1 MIQKLKVVI
10 STAKRKKNN
19 MTMRATA
26 TTTVSFGLVAVPT
39 KIYTTSSPNKV
50 SFKMLSDKGNRLKQK
65 YIDGVTGKNFD
76 KADAT
81 KGYEYATGKYVTFT
95 PDEIEKLSGATG
107 NSDSME
113 IIQFVPASGIS
124 RLHIEKSYYLGPDKG
139 GEKAFALLS
148 QAMEKE
154 GVVGIAKWTTRG
166 KEHLVSI
173 RPCRTGGIRGLVMEQ
188 VFYAEEMKDF
198 TEIGVSSDC
207 TPAEIEMAGQ
217 LIATKTEKNFDFSVY
232 KDQYAENV
240 MNAVDDK
247 VAGRQVVLPPTL
259 DQVPVMDLFDAL
271 KASVDA
277 AATG

>member
-1 MIQKLKVVI
+1 
-10 STAKRKKNN
+10 
-19 MTMRATA
+19 
-26 TTTVSFGLVAVPT
+26 
-39 KIYTTSSPNKV
+39 
-50 SFKMLSDKGNRLKQK
+50 MLSDKGNRLKQK
-65 YIDGVTGKNFD
+65 YVDGVTGKDFN

-81 KGYEYATGKYVTFT
+81 KGYEYAKGKYVTFT
-95 PDEIEKLSGATG
+95 PEEIEKLSGTSG
-107 NSDSME
+107 SSDSME
-113 IIQFVPASGIS
+113 ILQFVPASGIS

-154 GVVGIAKWTTRG
+154 GVVGIAKWKTRG

-173 RPCRTGGIRGLVMEQ
+173 RPCRIGGIRGLVMEQ

-207 TPAEIEMAGQ
+207 SPQEIEMAGQ
-217 LIATKTEKNFDFSVY
+217 LIAAKTEKNFDFSVY

-259 DQVPVMDLFDAL
+259 AQVPVMDLFDAL
-271 KASVDA
+271 KASVSA